1 MYYLANIHTKLS
13 IISYIPRHCRWVIYS
28 SWLKAQS
35 PKLKA
40 HYSLSKK
47 ITVISGNI
55 KKRLCIALVPIPALI
70 YKC

>member
-28 SWLKAQS
+28 SW
-35 PKLKA
+35 LKA